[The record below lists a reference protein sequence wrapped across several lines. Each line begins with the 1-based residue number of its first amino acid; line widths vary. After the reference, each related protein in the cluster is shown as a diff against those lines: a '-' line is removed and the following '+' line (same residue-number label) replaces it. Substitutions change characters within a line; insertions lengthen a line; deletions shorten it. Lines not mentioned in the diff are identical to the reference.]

1 MVVLYVDDAGI
12 SAPNQKII
20 DHLLHQLTTDQGLA
34 LTKEG
39 SFEEFLGIQF
49 DKNDDGSILLTQKGL
64 TEKTLAAAGMTD
76 CSPNKTPCAQLGL
89 GSDPHGSPMEDPW
102 NYASIVGMLLYLTTN
117 TRPDIAFAV
126 SQVARFTSSP
136 RQSHAKA
143 VKSIL
148 RYLKGT
154 ADKGMIIRPSKN
166 LNIEAFVDADFAG
179 LYGQEPDHVP
189 EAAKSRT
196 GYVITLAGCPVIW
209 KSQLQGEIALSTT
222 HAEYVALSQCMRIV
236 LPFRAMIKEALEII
250 KVKSDIST
258 TFKTTVFEDN
268 MGAFY
273 LATNQRL
280 TSRSKHFLIKY
291 HHFWESVRKGDV
303 LVKKIE
309 THLQNADYLTKGLP
323 HEVFHQN
330 RRRVQGW
337 LVSVNGKD
345 KLWLDSRY
353 ELSPNERESQ
363 ETDENKPL
371 ENNLT
376 PRDHLVNA
384 CVRADNPDPGT
395 RNPGSPKATF
405 IPQYCVATDEVKPGT
420 SVVDVS

>member
-1 MVVLYVDDAGI
+1 
-12 SAPNQKII
+12 
-20 DHLLHQLTTDQGLA
+20 
-34 LTKEG
+34 
-39 SFEEFLGIQF
+39 
-49 DKNDDGSILLTQKGL
+49 
-64 TEKTLAAAGMTD
+64 
-76 CSPNKTPCAQLGL
+76 
-89 GSDPHGSPMEDPW
+89 
-102 NYASIVGMLLYLTTN
+102 
-117 TRPDIAFAV
+117 
-126 SQVARFTSSP
+126 
-136 RQSHAKA
+136 
-143 VKSIL
+143 
-148 RYLKGT
+148 
-154 ADKGMIIRPSKN
+154 
-166 LNIEAFVDADFAG
+166 
-179 LYGQEPDHVP
+179 
-189 EAAKSRT
+189 
-196 GYVITLAGCPVIW
+196 
-209 KSQLQGEIALSTT
+209 
-222 HAEYVALSQCMRIV
+222 
-236 LPFRAMIKEALEII
+236 MIKEALEII